1 MSGTWTKQ
9 PSQWVLWMVLHIY
22 HKKGHGSPGKAIHKH
37 ILNIFPLSEDVVA
50 VTIGSLLLVEL
61 SSAVRVMLHLL
72 PGGMLEIVAEVLEL
86 VAVMDGVCSGSP
98 QSSVQ

>member
-1 MSGTWTKQ
+1 MRLVGAADGSVCYRKE
-9 PSQWVLWMVLHIY
+9 
-22 HKKGHGSPGKAIHKH
+22 HGSPGKTYSTYI
-37 ILNIFPLSEDVVA
+37 IRVCSLSEDVMA

-61 SSAVRVMLHLL
+61 SLAVRVMLHLL

-98 QSSVQ
+98 QSSMQRGVST